1 MRSHDGRRRARQAY
15 FNAEGQAA
23 MVISESILMALIE
36 YGVLTKAQLIDA
48 IDTAN
53 LGKTAD
59 GSRGPRCG
67 GLADRGRAAHRSS
80 DQPSISYQRLRTAA
94 RDPPL
99 VGAPWNSVL
108 VRKTGFIGTDLIY
121 VNRLW

>member
-1 MRSHDGRRRARQAY
+1 MRSHDGRRRGRQTY

-36 YGVLTKAQLIDA
+36 HGVLTKAQLIDA
-48 IDTAN
+48 IDTAI
-53 LGKTAD
+53 LAKTAD

-67 GLADRGRAAHRSS
+67 GLAVRGRAAHRSP
-80 DQPSISYQRLRTAA
+80 DQPRIFYQGLRTAA

-99 VGAPWNSVL
+99 VVAPWNGVPLEKPVS
-108 VRKTGFIGTDLIY
+108 
-121 VNRLW
+121 